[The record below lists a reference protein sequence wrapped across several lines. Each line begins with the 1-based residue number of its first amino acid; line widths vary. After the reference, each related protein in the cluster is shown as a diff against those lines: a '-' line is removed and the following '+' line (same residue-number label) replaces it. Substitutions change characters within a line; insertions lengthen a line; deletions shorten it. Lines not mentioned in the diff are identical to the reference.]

1 VKGITEGSGCAGE
14 VSVSD
19 LVQYYFCPRKVY
31 FLRVAELQVP
41 PRSKMRLGTEEH
53 EREHRR
59 IKERRNV
66 YGLAANDVRCVSHNV
81 FTEAD
86 CGLYGQIDTLV
97 TLTNGNVVPVE
108 VKYSDRVTI
117 FRQWKKQMT
126 AYAFLLRS
134 LGHRVTYGV
143 IYFPRQK
150 TTVNIPVYSD
160 DLDHILKDVAKVKSL
175 LEGEKMPRGVREEKC
190 TYCEVRKFCVK

>member
-1 VKGITEGSGCAGE
+1 VKEITEGSGCAGD

-31 FLRVAELQVP
+31 FLRVAGLQVP
-41 PRSKMRLGTEEH
+41 PRPKMRLGAEEH

-59 IKERRNV
+59 MKERRNV
-66 YGLAANDVRCVSHNV
+66 YGFSRNNVRHVSHNV
-81 FTEAD
+81 YAEAD
-86 CGLYGQIDTLV
+86 CGLYGQIDTLI
-97 TLTNGNVVPVE
+97 TLANGNVVPVE
-108 VKYSDRVTI
+108 VKYSNRVTI
-117 FRQWKKQMT
+117 FRQWKKQIT

-134 LGHRVTYGV
+134 LGHRVTDGV

-150 TTVNIPVYSD
+150 MTANIPVYSN
-160 DLDHILKDVAKVKSL
+160 DLDQIAKDVANVRSL

-190 TYCEVRKFCVK
+190 AYCEVRKFCVK